1 MCRFFDQPLNRGRDP
16 ATKSQDQ
23 GSKPVSKIEAAT
35 SDLDQSAYQDIQAL
49 QDEELGAVTG
59 GRKSTAGTDS
69 WLVALAK
76 AMGKVLD
83 RQSAEL

>member
-1 MCRFFDQPLNRGRDP
+1 M
-16 ATKSQDQ
+16 
-23 GSKPVSKIEAAT
+23 SKIEAAT